1 MFNLK
6 DLDLKELVKIGVAIT
21 ATLMVMFSL
30 NLVFTIN
37 NTTIINN
44 YVKENQKNVEEIKAD
59 IAETNATVLKV
70 QENVTKIK
78 TDQNK
83 ELALQ
88 TQILREVD

>member
-70 QENVTKIK
+70 QENVTRIK